1 GYQERL
7 GRAFQS
13 HSGPHFSADKMV
25 HFVQAQ
31 ALWDETMAESVADY
45 LKGNPQK
52 KMIVLVGSG
61 HVYKDTGMPPRVAR
75 RVDVEQ
81 AVVVNV
87 KENELEE
94 AAADYAF
101 FSPPIER
108 RLSPLL
114 GVMLKEGDE
123 GMTIA
128 GFSHGHSGA
137 KNAGLKEDDIILS
150 MDGEEIK
157 TIEDIKL
164 SLLYKDYGDTVTI
177 QVKRPVFLFPDAVMD
192 FEVKL

>member
-1 GYQERL
+1 
-7 GRAFQS
+7 

-45 LKGNPQK
+45 LKENPQK

-75 RVDVEQ
+75 RIAVEQ

-87 KENELEE
+87 KEGELEE
-94 AAADYAF
+94 TAADYGF

-114 GVMLKEGDE
+114 GVMLKQTDE

-137 KNAGLKEDDIILS
+137 KNAELKEDDIILS

-157 TIEDIKL
+157 TIEDIKFA
-164 SLLYKDYGDTVTI
+164 LLYREYGDTMTI
-177 QVKRPVFLFPDAVMD
+177 QIRRPVFLFPDAIID